1 MKLNVKMMLLFSAM
15 MLAAVAILSS
25 YSTQLNI
32 DSFTDL
38 SNQQF
43 HNISHTVSEALDQ
56 QISLMDLVLEELLDN
71 ASFMAAINQFVR
83 DDSDDRKVGTAA
95 RNTVLQLLY
104 RSPLVENFYRVSFYT
119 RSGDFVTSRFEKD
132 DYLVS
137 GTERAGEVIS
147 ALPWLDEV
155 DRSPTQRHI
164 LASHSDFFAVR
175 RDMQVYGIVR
185 AVVYHGNALGYL
197 EVSNEFSELE
207 SIMAIASQENASI
220 QVGFDDG
227 TLLYSS
233 TGTPLPYPADM
244 PEDQIVD
251 WSDPALGISQSVV
264 HTRVEWL
271 NLSLYVAKDNA
282 IIEASL
288 SRIYQTIIR
297 TSIFI
302 LIPTLALIA
311 LVSMRLTQ
319 SIRQLTRKV
328 QQSPV
333 DSSPGDEAS
342 IRRALSTTVT
352 STGDPEIHELELTFN
367 NLMLKQREST
377 LNEIAMREGTLQAQ
391 LSALQMQINPH
402 FVYNTLNIISAKSME
417 SGNYDVIEICD
428 QFAQMLRYSTDTRS
442 RTATMAEELENAR
455 YYLMLSKARYEDNLE
470 FTIDVPENLTSLTVP
485 KLTLQPLVENALS
498 HGFNGANAL
507 RKLWITGHIEKAHF
521 ILEIRDN
528 GNGFSEDSLSRLR
541 RQIEQVE
548 NNQLSIQSG
557 DGHIGLINTCLRLH
571 YYSKGTMHMSIRN
584 ENGAVVTL
592 TFLYDGGMPAGQGKA
607 L

>member
-83 DDSDDRKVGTAA
+83 DDSDDQKVGTAA

-233 TGTPLPYPADM
+233 TGHAPP
-244 PEDQIVD
+244 
-251 WSDPALGISQSVV
+251 
-264 HTRVEWL
+264 
-271 NLSLYVAKDNA
+271 
-282 IIEASL
+282 L
-288 SRIYQTIIR
+288 SRGY
-297 TSIFI
+297 
-302 LIPTLALIA
+302 A
-311 LVSMRLTQ
+311 
-319 SIRQLTRKV
+319 
-328 QQSPV
+328 
-333 DSSPGDEAS
+333 
-342 IRRALSTTVT
+342 
-352 STGDPEIHELELTFN
+352 
-367 NLMLKQREST
+367 
-377 LNEIAMREGTLQAQ
+377 
-391 LSALQMQINPH
+391 
-402 FVYNTLNIISAKSME
+402 
-417 SGNYDVIEICD
+417 
-428 QFAQMLRYSTDTRS
+428 
-442 RTATMAEELENAR
+442 
-455 YYLMLSKARYEDNLE
+455 
-470 FTIDVPENLTSLTVP
+470 
-485 KLTLQPLVENALS
+485 
-498 HGFNGANAL
+498 
-507 RKLWITGHIEKAHF
+507 
-521 ILEIRDN
+521 
-528 GNGFSEDSLSRLR
+528 
-541 RQIEQVE
+541 
-548 NNQLSIQSG
+548 
-557 DGHIGLINTCLRLH
+557 
-571 YYSKGTMHMSIRN
+571 
-584 ENGAVVTL
+584 
-592 TFLYDGGMPAGQGKA
+592 GGPNR
-607 L
+607 